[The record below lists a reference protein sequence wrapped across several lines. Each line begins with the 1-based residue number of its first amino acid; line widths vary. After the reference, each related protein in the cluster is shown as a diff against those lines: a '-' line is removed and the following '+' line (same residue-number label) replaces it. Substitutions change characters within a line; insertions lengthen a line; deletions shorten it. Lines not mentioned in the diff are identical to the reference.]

1 MIREHARVVE
11 RETKAV
17 RLELQPIFFPQP
29 PGVDVKDDRD
39 GGNLADRAAAVQRL
53 LDTASSNEKAIR
65 MAFAL
70 SAGDQP
76 LQVKSDQFWQSLR
89 RVETLAA
96 KLQEWQ

>member
-11 RETKAV
+11 RETKAL
-17 RLELQPIFFPQP
+17 RLELQPIFLPA
-29 PGVDVKDDRD
+29 GNVKTD
-39 GGNLADRAAAVQRL
+39 GDTEGFADMGMAIGRL
-53 LDTASSNEKAIR
+53 LDASSSNEKAIR

-76 LQVKSDQFWQSLR
+76 LYIKSEEFWQSMR
-89 RVETLAA
+89 RVEALAA